1 MTSRRPMNPYPLHQR
16 SLPASPR
23 LQMLMTKKKKLK
35 PPRQRQRLR
44 PPLSTPAQPSLRH
57 KSLLRTCPRRLNSRT
72 RRRLLSQAHQLHQ
85 PTTPLPPAWWTQ
97 NPHLQQLL
105 IRARLRRL
113 LPMSQLL
120 LQKPRLLKL
129 KVVMS
134 LLRQRCQR
142 RLAKPNLLRWTR
154 RRTRRP
160 RKLQP
165 TSESL
170 WKRGVELRWFFIKI

>member
-23 LQMLMTKKKKLK
+23 LQMLMTKKKLK

-113 LPMSQLL
+113 LPMSRLL

-170 WKRGVELRWFFIKI
+170 WKRGVELSWFFIKI